1 LSIVP
6 VARVSVRD
14 LSFRFPSSDF
24 ALTLPELDL
33 PPAATLR
40 LSGASG
46 CGKTTL
52 LRLFAG
58 LLTPETGSICY
69 ADQPPIH
76 HQSSAARHRFRLHHL
91 GLIFQDFALLDYLT
105 AAENILLPA
114 RFIGKSRDELHAISR
129 HAAELAAQLD
139 LTPQWHQPVAR
150 LSQGER
156 QRVAILRAL
165 ATQPEVLLAD
175 EPTAS
180 LDRNRRDQ
188 VISLILEHQQQTGA
202 SLILITHDPELIAR
216 FPEHLNVEA
225 LRR

>member
-1 LSIVP
+1 LP
-6 VARVSVRD
+6 PPAARLRIRE
-14 LSFRFPSSDF
+14 LAFRFPGTDF

-52 LRLFAG
+52 LRLIAG
-58 LLTPETGSICY
+58 LLPSTSGSIVY
-69 ADQPPIH
+69 DDQPPLH
-76 HQSSAARHRFRLHHL
+76 LLSPSASNRFRLHHL

-114 RFIGKSRDELHAISR
+114 RFIGNRRAELQAISH
-129 HAAELAAQLD
+129 HAAQLAARLD

-150 LSQGER
+150 LSMGER

-165 ATQPEVLLAD
+165 ATQPKVLLAD

-180 LDRNRRDQ
+180 LDRHRRDQ
-188 VISLILEHQQQTGA
+188 VIQLLLEQQQQTGA
-202 SLILITHDPELIAR
+202 SLILITHDPELIAQ

-225 LRR
+225 LRS